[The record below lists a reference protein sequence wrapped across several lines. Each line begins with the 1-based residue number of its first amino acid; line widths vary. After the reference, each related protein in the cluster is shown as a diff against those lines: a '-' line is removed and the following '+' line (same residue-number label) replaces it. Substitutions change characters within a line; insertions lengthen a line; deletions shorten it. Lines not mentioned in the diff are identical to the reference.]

1 MKKLIAVLVAAA
13 FAGTAFQAI
22 AQAQPSAPER
32 SATTATTPDKA
43 QGKKR
48 YKPAKGK
55 KKAKAKGKPKA
66 EPKN

>member
-32 SATTATTPDKA
+32 SATTTAPEKTQA
-43 QGKKR
+43 KKS
-48 YKPAKGK
+48 YKSAKGK
-55 KKAKAKGKPKA
+55 KKAKAKRKPKA
-66 EPKN
+66 EVKN

>member
-32 SATTATTPDKA
+32 SATTATPDKTQA
-43 QGKKR
+43 KKS
-48 YKPAKGK
+48 YKRAKGK
-55 KKAKAKGKPKA
+55 KRAKAKGKPKA